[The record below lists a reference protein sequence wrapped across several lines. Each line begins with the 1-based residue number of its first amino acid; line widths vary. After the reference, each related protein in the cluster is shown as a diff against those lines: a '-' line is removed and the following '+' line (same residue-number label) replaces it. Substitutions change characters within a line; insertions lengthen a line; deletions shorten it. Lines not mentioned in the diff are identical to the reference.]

1 MVESAASETPKMTK
15 TKPEAPATE
24 LNKETAQADVKS
36 QITTSSTSGVTKDS
50 DANEETKDTLA
61 ASLKAE

>member
-1 MVESAASETPKMTK
+1 MVESAASEAPKTTK
-15 TKPEAPATE
+15 TQPESPATE

-36 QITTSSTSGVTKDS
+36 QITTSASGVTKDS
-50 DANEETKDTLA
+50 DANEETKDTP

>member
-1 MVESAASETPKMTK
+1 MTK

-36 QITTSSTSGVTKDS
+36 QITTSSASGVTKDS
-50 DANEETKDTLA
+50 DANEETKHTP